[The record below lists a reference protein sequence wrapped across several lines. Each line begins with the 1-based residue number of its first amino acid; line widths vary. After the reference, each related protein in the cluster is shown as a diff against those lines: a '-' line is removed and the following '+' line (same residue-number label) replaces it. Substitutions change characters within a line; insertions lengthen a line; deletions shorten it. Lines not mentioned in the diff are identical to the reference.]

1 MALLTGRG
9 MVFKA
14 FESGI
19 SSKLKISKQSEQS
32 NDDLKYNSFGY
43 DTNKLSKK
51 VKDFSLENIS
61 SDLDDTDNKLFT
73 PIKEGTGF
81 KMMTLK

>member
-51 VKDFSLENIS
+51 VKDF
-61 SDLDDTDNKLFT
+61 
-73 PIKEGTGF
+73 
-81 KMMTLK
+81 